1 MTDSP
6 EAVLQRY
13 FDAFARHAL
22 PEMLELLHE
31 DVEAFY
37 PAEPH
42 RDWKGKEAAE
52 AALST
57 YFKTFPDLRVDWHI
71 DATEPVPGEE
81 DAVAVT
87 MRNRLL
93 ATGLER
99 PVVVK
104 YVLAGGKIRAFH
116 HL

>member
-1 MTDSP
+1 MADSP

-22 PEMLELLHE
+22 PEMLALLHE
-31 DVEAFY
+31 EVRAFY

-42 RDWKGKEAAE
+42 RDWQGKQSAE
-52 AALST
+52 AALSH
-57 YFKTFPDLRVDWHI
+57 YFKTFPDLRVDWRI
-71 DATEPVPGEE
+71 ESIQPVPGQQDTVE
-81 DAVAVT
+81 VT

-99 PVVVK
+99 PVHVK